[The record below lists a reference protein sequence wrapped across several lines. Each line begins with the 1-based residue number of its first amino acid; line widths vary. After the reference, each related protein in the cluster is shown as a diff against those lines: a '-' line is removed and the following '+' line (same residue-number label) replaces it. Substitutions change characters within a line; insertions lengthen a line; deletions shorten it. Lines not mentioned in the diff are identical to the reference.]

1 MRSVNILLLDDNAAD
16 RRLAETSLRREKV
29 VNKVFL
35 ATNPEEAIHVLS
47 GGETDLVLV
56 DIDIGGH
63 CGLGFIED
71 AKKRGVITDQ
81 IVVVLSGS
89 QDASVM
95 AQADHA
101 GVSLWIDKPLNFKK
115 LEYIVQNV
123 PELFFSV
130 VTKREINA
138 A

>member
-47 GGETDLVLV
+47 SGEIDLVLV
-56 DIDIGGH
+56 DIDIG
-63 CGLGFIED
+63 GLGFIED
-71 AKKRGVITDQ
+71 AKKRGAITDQ

-89 QDASVM
+89 QDPAIM

-101 GVSLWIDKPLNFKK
+101 GVSVWIDKPLNFKK

-130 VTKREINA
+130 VTKRKANA